1 MNKIALSG
9 NPRTDIGGKYAAQLR
24 RNKQVPCV
32 LYGGNNPVHF
42 SVDEAALGKLIFT
55 PDLNGVELS
64 IGGATTLAMIHEKQF
79 HPLTDRVIHVDF
91 LELDEKK
98 EATATMSVRL
108 KGQPIG
114 VRSGGMLSQPM
125 RKLRVRGVPTKFPTH
140 LEIDVADL
148 GLNSSI
154 LVKDLKFD
162 GLQLIDRADDVV
174 VTVKLPKKVEEV
186 VAATPGAPAA
196 VGAAAP
202 AADAKKA
209 EAKPAAKK

>member
-32 LYGGNNPVHF
+32 LYGGKSNVHF

-55 PDLNGVELS
+55 PNLNGIELS
-64 IGGATTLAMIHEKQF
+64 IGGTTTLAMIHQKQF
-79 HPLTDRVIHVDF
+79 HPTTDRVTHVDF

-108 KGQPIG
+108 KGQAIG
-114 VRSGGMLSQPM
+114 VRSGGTLTQPM
-125 RKLRVRGVPTKFPTH
+125 RKLRVKGIPTKFPTH
-140 LEIDVADL
+140 LEIDIAEL

-154 LVKDLKFD
+154 HVKDLKFD
-162 GLQLIDRADDVV
+162 GLTLLDRADDVV
-174 VTVKLPKKVEEV
+174 VTVKVPKKVEEA
-186 VAATPGAPAA
+186 AATAAAPAA
-196 VGAAAP
+196 GAAAAAP

>member
-9 NPRTDIGGKYAAQLR
+9 TPRTDIGGKYAAQLR

-55 PDLNGVELS
+55 PDLNGIELA
-64 IGGATTLAMIHEKQF
+64 IGGSTTLAMIHEKQF
-79 HPLTDRVIHVDF
+79 HPTTDRVIHVDF

-98 EATATMSVRL
+98 VATATMSLRL

-114 VRSGGMLSQPM
+114 VRSGGTLSQPM
-125 RKLRVRGVPTKFPTH
+125 RKLRVKGVPTKFPTH

-174 VTVKLPKKVEEV
+174 VTVKMAKKAEEV
-186 VAATPGAPAA
+186 AAVPGAPAA
-196 VGAAAP
+196 GAAP

>member
-1 MNKIALSG
+1 MNKIALAG

-32 LYGGNNPVHF
+32 LYGGKTPVHF
-42 SVDEAALGKLIFT
+42 SVDEAALGKLVFT
-55 PDLNGVELS
+55 PELNGIELS

-79 HPLTDRVIHVDF
+79 HPTTDRVIHVDF

-98 EATATMSVRL
+98 VATAIMSVRL

-114 VRSGGMLSQPM
+114 VRSGGTLSQPM
-125 RKLRVRGVPTKFPTH
+125 RKLRVKGVPTKFPTH
-140 LEIDVADL
+140 LEIDVTDL
-148 GLNSSI
+148 GINTSI

-162 GLQLIDRADDVV
+162 GLQLLDRAEDVV
-174 VTVKLPKKVEEV
+174 VSVKLAKKVEE
-186 VAATPGAPAA
+186 AAAAAP
-196 VGAAAP
+196 GAAAP
-202 AADAKKA
+202 AAKKA